1 MCAYNTNITSA
12 STGPG
17 EPASPIWIRNPC
29 YFLVAHAFCTE
40 QNVASEEA
48 MKRSRYSGKK
58 KIENE
63 SKIIIRQEQQQKHK
77 KVAQRKIRACCVS
90 KVSETEEE
98 KNRKTHV
105 HSFVLHLPLRPPIS
119 HNLLHSLSHSLSHV
133 RLLHY
138 PTVNMHC
145 GSVAHTAASRAECVY
160 SMPTIVN
167 NHVPP

>member
-90 KVSETEEE
+90 KVSETEKKKTE
-98 KNRKTHV
+98 KRT
-105 HSFVLHLPLRPPIS
+105 FIRPAFASTTTDIS
-119 HNLLHSLSHSLSHV
+119 QSLAF
-133 RLLHY
+133 
-138 PTVNMHC
+138 
-145 GSVAHTAASRAECVY
+145 SVAFALSRSLAALPDCQYALSLCRTHRC
-160 SMPTIVN
+160 
-167 NHVPP
+167 